1 MKEYGILKAG
11 SIIIIA
17 PPFGRRGRNESYEIV
32 SFEKE
37 INQDFNQY
45 LAYKLNANRDKV
57 IGAKTS
63 IRFPKTEKYSSKS
76 GFNYNYWLTK
86 EGNGELVISK
96 DLEDSLLI
104 QQGTGTLLKY
114 DGEKPPYLMTREE
127 YKKYIKPFWDKVF
140 DLPKKHPQ
148 YFYNEYGYRI
158 KTSEEEIPFLI
169 NDNDKNDYSSNWR
182 FKKWV
187 EKNKVEPKR
196 IPTEIKKAYEEDFK
210 LLREKTFN
218 AYIDL
223 NLKTNNKA
231 IISKAIEDGVYAE
244 LIKKGQLNTFAL
256 KEILDSVK
264 LKLPT
269 KLEKAQAE
277 VSIEGL
283 TYEKE
288 IENKENLK
296 KFKDDIVS
304 YFKEYYDKI
313 RNNYIKYKTK
323 KVEEFIDFSKNKKSY
338 SNSTE
343 IYIDF
348 SDYLKIGYKKEYN
361 PRYKEYNYEFDYSI
375 KSFFSTRGLFN
386 DGFKL
391 VSNWEEVIDKLATE
405 EAELIFDTYVGNLI
419 IQIPINVKSK
429 LPKVVWG
436 EIESYSQTGFD
447 SQLLLKFDNGFELD
461 VKNKTI
467 YAGGYN
473 IQQLHLRT
481 IFHFSLDGKVR
492 SDAEIQKAYKEFVPV
507 KEEKQVSSD
516 SDIEYLKSK
525 LIASQNLLDVL
536 DATQGDEK
544 DIEYVKN
551 MIEVT
556 KDLISLL

>member
-1 MKEYGILKAG
+1 MKEYGILKTG
-11 SIIIIA
+11 TIIIIA
-17 PPFGRRGRNESYEIV
+17 PPYGRRGRNEYYEIV
-32 SFEKE
+32 SFEEE
-37 INQDFNQY
+37 INNKFNRY
-45 LAYKLNANRDKV
+45 LAYKLNSNKDKV

-63 IRFPKTEKYSSKS
+63 IRFPKTDETDNR
-76 GFNYNYWLTK
+76 FNYNYWLVK
-86 EGNGELVISK
+86 EGNGELVVSK
-96 DLEDSLLI
+96 DIEDSILQ
-104 QQGTGTLLKY
+104 QQGTGAVLKY

-140 DLPKKHPQ
+140 DLPKKYPQ
-148 YFYNEYGYRI
+148 YFYNRYGYEI
-158 KTSEEEIPFLI
+158 ITSEEEIPSLI

-182 FKKWV
+182 YKEWV

-196 IPTEIKKAYEEDFK
+196 IPAEIKKAYEEDLK
-210 LLREKTFN
+210 LLKEKVFN
-218 AYIDL
+218 AYIDTD
-223 NLKTNNKA
+223 LKTNNKK

-264 LKLPT
+264 LKLPN

-323 KVEEFIDFSKNKKSY
+323 RVEEFIDFSKNNKSY

-348 SDYLKIGYKKEYN
+348 SDYLKIDYKKEYN
-361 PRYKEYNYEFDYSI
+361 PRYKEYKYDFDYAI

-386 DGFKL
+386 NGFKL
-391 VSNWEEVIDKLATE
+391 VSNWENVIDKLATE
-405 EAELIFDTYVGNLI
+405 EAEFIFDTYVSNLI

-429 LPKVVWG
+429 LPKIIWG
-436 EIESYSQTGFD
+436 EIKTYSQTGFD
-447 SQLLLKFDNGFELD
+447 SKLILEFENGFRLNVE
-461 VKNKTI
+461 NKTI

-481 IFHFSLDGKVR
+481 IFNFSIDGKVL
-492 SDAEIQKAYKEFVPV
+492 SDAEIQKAYKDFVPV
-507 KEEKQVSSD
+507 KEKEVISASSD
-516 SDIEYLKSK
+516 KEYLEKK
-525 LIASQNLLDVL
+525 LIASKELLEVL

-556 KDLISLL
+556 KDLIYLLK